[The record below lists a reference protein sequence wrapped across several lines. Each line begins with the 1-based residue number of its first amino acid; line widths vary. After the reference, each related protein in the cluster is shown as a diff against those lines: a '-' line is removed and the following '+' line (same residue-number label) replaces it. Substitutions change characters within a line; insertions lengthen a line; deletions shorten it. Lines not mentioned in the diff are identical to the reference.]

1 MPSFYLLVTIFGWL
15 LPPACREHVLGDL
28 QERAKSRWQFVKEAT
43 SVLAPVIVSR
53 IRRVTD
59 AQVVLMQA
67 LAVYISFVAA
77 AWYSGENSFLYQQAG
92 LIRLAVPTA
101 VSIAVLLLCA
111 AYAHPERQ
119 SVWRPALHAAIS
131 IAAGLLGQ
139 ALVFDTWPN
148 FAVPLLVLLE
158 GGSIAVVLVST
169 LQMLFPSMGH
179 YSKFTHQNTAPK
191 PSRMEPLPVKIL
203 LQKSFIGT
211 RSAELPAWRTWAI
224 IATLIA
230 AALFVLRFWFR

>member
-1 MPSFYLLVTIFGWL
+1 
-15 LPPACREHVLGDL
+15 
-28 QERAKSRWQFVKEAT
+28 
-43 SVLAPVIVSR
+43 
-53 IRRVTD
+53 VTD

-67 LAVYISFVAA
+67 LVLYISFVAA
-77 AWYSGENSFLYQQAG
+77 AWYSGESSFLYQQAG

-101 VSIAVLLLCA
+101 VSIVVLLLA
-111 AYAHPERQ
+111 SAYAHPERQ
-119 SVWRPALHAAIS
+119 SIWRPALHATTS
-131 IAAGLLGQ
+131 IAVGFLGQ

-148 FAVPLLVLLE
+148 LAVPLPVLLE
-158 GGSIAVVLVST
+158 GSCIAVVLVST
-169 LQMLFPSMGH
+169 LQMLFPPIGH
-179 YSKFTHQNTAPK
+179 HSKFIPQKITAK
-191 PSRMEPLPVKIL
+191 PPRMELLPVKIL